1 MTTKAELAA
10 AVVAAAQEVGSY
22 PLGCIAKRVGSDGP
36 DGLGWP
42 ATAHRVRD
50 LNDALVRY
58 ENAPDDAPP
67 DAAATKRVTVCE
79 QADGFASLD
88 TGEGQDM
95 YGGVEPALRAAARHF
110 GVSLDGPATNELAA
124 LEALADAVGDW
135 DDAACHLGLV
145 ARLLEGA
152 MGPESSKHMLGIEA
166 AYARLAAVRAGA
178 AVEVWKVCRL
188 VDGEVTGGW
197 TNNETYTPD
206 DPVTLCCAFKTLDAA
221 HEAADFPGFA
231 SQYATSSVKWGPM
244 IFRATCASAEPAA
257 KGYSRYN
264 DGQSLSCRELRIV
277 ERVACYRDG
286 AELARE
292 AWPALP
298 WEKAEPAPARPH
310 EWKAGDLARIKP
322 CSIWHQKEFVGRVIR
337 LADTPDNNAPTGA
350 HFHFTDGD
358 DTGRKYYIL
367 TRELEPL
374 PADVCQACGGALG
387 DDAWQGECWDCV
399 VKWADEQA
407 KKVIAAVERERAAGH
422 TVEVHMCEE
431 PAPINCYDG
440 RRLSLDA
447 FAPCHVAGRWARFKQ
462 VHHVGNVGIQ
472 CDFGPCCGYHA
483 GNVDAVRRV
492 IAAVPAQPERREEVE
507 L

>member
-42 ATAHRVRD
+42 VTAHRVRD

-110 GVSLDGPATNELAA
+110 GVSLDGPATNELA
-124 LEALADAVGDW
+124 
-135 DDAACHLGLV
+135 
-145 ARLLEGA
+145 
-152 MGPESSKHMLGIEA
+152 
-166 AYARLAAVRAGA
+166 
-178 AVEVWKVCRL
+178 
-188 VDGEVTGGW
+188 
-197 TNNETYTPD
+197 
-206 DPVTLCCAFKTLDAA
+206 
-221 HEAADFPGFA
+221 
-231 SQYATSSVKWGPM
+231 
-244 IFRATCASAEPAA
+244 PA
-257 KGYSRYN
+257 
-264 DGQSLSCRELRIV
+264 
-277 ERVACYRDG
+277 
-286 AELARE
+286 
-292 AWPALP
+292 
-298 WEKAEPAPARPH
+298 PH